1 MQANK
6 SNYSLISTKV
16 IILFGS
22 LVNYYYFC
30 RVKLK
35 YKIEEAA
42 LCQDIH
48 ERKVVRASIM

>member
-30 RVKLK
+30 SVKLK

-48 ERKVVRASIM
+48 ERKAVRASIM